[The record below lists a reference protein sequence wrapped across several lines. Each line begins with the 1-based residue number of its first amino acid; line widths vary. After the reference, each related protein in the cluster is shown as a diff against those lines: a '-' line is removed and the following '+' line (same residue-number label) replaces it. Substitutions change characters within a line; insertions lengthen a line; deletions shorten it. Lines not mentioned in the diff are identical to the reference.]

1 MLLPRRAGSR
11 MERMEVCRTAQA
23 GSGAKKMQR
32 TGRRQW
38 QCDSRVLAFVCSRCV
53 LDGLFVLFVCQFPL
67 MSCTSVCLCVCLFVD
82 NNVCLFD

>member
-1 MLLPRRAGSR
+1 MLLRR

-53 LDGLFVLFVCQFPL
+53 LDGLFVLFVCL
-67 MSCTSVCLCVCLFVD
+67 SISLDVLYKCLFVC
-82 NNVCLFD
+82 VFICCVFV